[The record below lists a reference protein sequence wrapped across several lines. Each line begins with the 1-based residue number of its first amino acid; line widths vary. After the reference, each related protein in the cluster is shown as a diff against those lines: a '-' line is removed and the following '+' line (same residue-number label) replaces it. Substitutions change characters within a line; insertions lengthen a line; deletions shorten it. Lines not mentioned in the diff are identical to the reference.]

1 MSIYE
6 HIYKQKKKGERKE
19 DGEKFEK
26 KGDRIRQNRENAQR
40 LLKKYDRS

>member
-6 HIYKQKKKGERKE
+6 HIYKQKKKSEGEKDR
-19 DGEKFEK
+19 EKFEK

-40 LLKKYDRS
+40 LLKKYS